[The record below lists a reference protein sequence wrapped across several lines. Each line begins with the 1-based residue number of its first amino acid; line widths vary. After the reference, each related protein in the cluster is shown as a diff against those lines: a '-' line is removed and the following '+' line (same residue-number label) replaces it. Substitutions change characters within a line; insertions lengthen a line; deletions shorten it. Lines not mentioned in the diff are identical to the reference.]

1 MHSLYWLQSPTMAAH
16 MTQQNEELSHRLR
29 FNQIDAE
36 TVATLRENAAFIA
49 GVLPGLLDAF
59 YVHIVSDAEASAF
72 FRDRAH
78 MTYAR
83 ERQLQHWLTIL
94 EARFDAAYLASVMR
108 IGEAHARLGLEP
120 SIYIGG
126 YSFLLSRLNMTIAE
140 TLPGRRAES
149 RKAKLQ
155 AAVTKAALLDMDLS
169 ISVYL
174 DIERRQRQKA
184 MDRLVS
190 LGNSVTGITQ
200 TISSAANQLEATAR
214 SLDGSTATTTRE
226 SAGVAAASN
235 DASDNMQTV
244 AAATEQLSASI
255 REITARMRQSAD
267 FAEAAAASAK
277 QSNHQMQ
284 ELQHAASQIG
294 NVIGI
299 INAIAAQTNLLALN
313 ATIEAARAGES
324 GRGFAV
330 VAQEVKSLAEQTTRA
345 TAEIAGQIQ
354 AMQSATGDTAGAM
367 RSVVDKIEQITGIS
381 LAIASAVEEQG
392 SATQEIARNVIGVS
406 LRMGQMSQSADL
418 VNRAANDARAGASGV
433 LEIASGL
440 ARNGEMLR
448 DAVSRFEAA

>member
-1 MHSLYWLQSPTMAAH
+1 
-16 MTQQNEELSHRLR
+16 MTETNELSHRLR

-36 TVATLRENAAFIA
+36 TIATLRENAAFVA
-49 GVLPGLLDAF
+49 GVLPGLMDAF
-59 YVHIVSDAEASAF
+59 YIHISGDAEAAAF

-78 MTYAR
+78 MAYAR
-83 ERQLQHWLTIL
+83 DRQLRHWQTIMD
-94 EARFDAAYLASVMR
+94 ARFDATYVASVTK
-108 IGEAHARLGLEP
+108 IGAAHARLGLEP

-126 YSFLLSRLNMTIAE
+126 YSFLLTRLNLAIAE
-140 TLPGRRAES
+140 KLPGRRAEA

-155 AAVTKAALLDMDLS
+155 AAVTKAALLDMDFS

-174 DIERRQRQKA
+174 DIQRRERQRA
-184 MDRLVS
+184 MDQLVG
-190 LGNSVTGITQ
+190 LAKSVADVTH
-200 TISSAANQLEATAR
+200 TISSAANSLEATAR
-214 SLDGSTATTTRE
+214 GLDGSTVATARE
-226 SAGVAAASN
+226 SSAVAAASQ
-235 DASDNMQTV
+235 DASSNMQTV
-244 AAATEQLSASI
+244 ASATEQLSGSI
-255 REITARMRQSAD
+255 REITSRMRQSAD
-267 FAEAAAASAK
+267 FAEGAAASAK
-277 QSNHQMQ
+277 QSNHQVRQ
-284 ELQHAASQIG
+284 LQHAANEIG

-367 RSVVDKIEQITGIS
+367 RSVVEKIEQITGIS

-392 SATQEIARNVIGVS
+392 AATQEIARNVSGVS
-406 LRMGQMSQSADL
+406 LRMDQMSQSAEL
-418 VNRAANDARAGASGV
+418 VNRAANDARAGASEV
-433 LEIASGL
+433 LQVASSL

-448 DAVSRFEAA
+448 DAVLRFEAA